1 MFFDSRRYLLFKRK
15 YKRLKN
21 VLQFFNFHSL
31 DSKFLNFQGVKDAFL
46 YVYGDAENDDGDL
59 HGYSKKM
66 DDKGQDGYKHAD
78 KYHKKDGDKY
88 GYEKHSEYG
97 QEQKANIEKEND
109 EGLELASI
117 EGMLFERVLSR
128 LWTKATCILKK
139 IPSPLTT
146 KRIANIT

>member
-1 MFFDSRRYLLFKRK
+1 MILLLIQDPRFTPSHHHYYLP
-15 YKRLKN
+15 
-21 VLQFFNFHSL
+21 
-31 DSKFLNFQGVKDAFL
+31 FQGVKDAFL

-66 DDKGQDGYKHAD
+66 NDKGQDGYKHAD

-109 EGLELASI
+109 EGLELASF
-117 EGMLFERVLSR
+117 EGRFSVLRLNAFLLIPST
-128 LWTKATCILKK
+128 LWTKATYILKK
-139 IPSPLTT
+139 IKNS
-146 KRIANIT
+146 